1 MSLIELQTASAGNLN
16 IERAQAPAG
25 PSVPGQ
31 LVAQSLPR
39 ACYSSIT
46 YLFGL
51 SQSTQNVMQCVY
63 VDVNVT

>member
-1 MSLIELQTASAGNLN
+1 MLLIELQSASAGNLN
-16 IERAQAPAG
+16 IARAQALTG

-31 LVAQSLPR
+31 LVAQSLLQF
-39 ACYSSIT
+39 SSIT

-63 VDVNVT
+63 VDVNVR

>member
-31 LVAQSLPR
+31 LVAQSLLQFN
-39 ACYSSIT
+39 Y

-63 VDVNVT
+63 VDVNVR

>member
-31 LVAQSLPR
+31 LVAQSL
-39 ACYSSIT
+39 
-46 YLFGL
+46 LGL
-51 SQSTQNVMQCVY
+51 SQSTQNVMQYVY
-63 VDVNVT
+63 VDIKER

>member
-31 LVAQSLPR
+31 LVTQSL
-39 ACYSSIT
+39 
-46 YLFGL
+46 LGL
-51 SQSTQNVMQCVY
+51 SQSTQNVMQYVY
-63 VDVNVT
+63 VDIKER